1 MDLGNHL
8 KATIRTVPDFP
19 IDGIQFRDITPVL
32 SDPVL
37 MGKIIDSFEEHA
49 REHAPTCVAG
59 PEARGFIFGPLLA
72 MRLNVP
78 FVPIRKPGKL
88 PHKTVSVSYSLEYGT
103 NELQMHED
111 ALGPGDRA
119 ILVDDLLATGG
130 TVEAAASLISKA
142 GAETV
147 AALFLIE
154 LVGLEGRARL
164 GSIPTRSLVELPA

>member
-19 IDGIQFRDITPVL
+19 IDGIHSVASPVL

-37 MGKIIDSFEEHA
+37 MGGSWTHSRSMPA
-49 REHAPTCVAG
+49 HAPTCVAG
-59 PEARGFIFGPLLA
+59 PEARGFIFGPLLP
-72 MRLNVP
+72 MRLNLP
-78 FVPIRKPGKL
+78 FIPIRKPGKL
-88 PHKTVSVSYSLEYGT
+88 PHKTVSVGFSLEYGT
-103 NELQMHED
+103 SELQMHED
-111 ALGPGDRA
+111 ALGPGDRV

-142 GAETV
+142 GAKTV

-154 LVGLEGRARL
+154 LEGWMDEL
-164 GSIPTRSLVELPA
+164 G